1 MAEAATRGAL
11 LGLRDEERAMQEGYE
26 LLDQK
31 RILLVQEIKQQLAA
45 YEQEQPAF
53 AQTYREAL
61 DMLHRAVGRHGLEGL
76 AAYPPL
82 RWSGQPDIDTR
93 NLMGVRLQSVRFD
106 VSAEPGQPADNP
118 SPEGNGARQLFMQVT
133 QQAAPLAAR
142 AANLHRLLAE
152 YRRTEHRA
160 RALEEVLLPELRQR
174 IKDMASRLEDI
185 DQEEALRVIGHQP
198 KTQP

>member
-11 LGLRDEERAMQEGYE
+11 LGLRDEERAMQEGYK

-45 YEQEQPAF
+45 YEKEKPAF
-53 AQTYREAL
+53 AQTCREAM
-61 DMLHRAVGRHGLEGL
+61 DMLRRAVDRHGLEGL
-76 AAYPPL
+76 TAYPPL
-82 RWSGQPDIDTR
+82 HLSGQPDVQSR

-106 VSAEPGQPADNP
+106 VAAEAGPPADNP
-118 SPEGNGARQLFMQVT
+118 SPEGNGARQLFLQVT
-133 QQAAPLAAR
+133 RQVAPLAAR
-142 AANLHRLLAE
+142 EANLYRLLAE

-160 RALEEVLLPELRQR
+160 RALEEVLLPELRQQ
-174 IKDMASRLEDI
+174 IKDIASRLEDI

-198 KTQP
+198 KAQP

>member
-31 RILLVQEIKQQLAA
+31 RILLVQEIKQQLAD
-45 YEQEQPAF
+45 YEKEKSAF
-53 AQTYREAL
+53 AQAYREAM

-76 AAYPPL
+76 AAYPSL
-82 RWSGQPDIDTR
+82 HWDGQPEIRSR

-106 VSAEPGQPADNP
+106 VSAEAGPPADNP
-118 SPEGNGARQLFMQVT
+118 SPEANDARQLFLQVT
-133 QQAAPLAAR
+133 QQVVPLAAR
-142 AANLHRLLAE
+142 EANLHRLLAE

-174 IKDMASRLEDI
+174 IKEMASHLEDI

-198 KTQP
+198 KTRL